1 MPTDFSSYRERQ
13 RAATYL
19 QARNK
24 VITAL
29 ERIYARIEIPSSA
42 QIDPA
47 SYESLSIEC
56 RFLELD
62 DDGKHLYPPNSDP
75 SPPTFF
81 EPRGATWVAP
91 VRIPDAQCEKEFKAI
106 IDGWENA
113 KDHRLVQTVHSQACS
128 AESATLTLW
137 GSTRWAPAAAFVPKK
152 PLDHSAKPPHTL
164 IILLIKEEPGE
175 DLFQAEV
182 MVLTAAMI
190 TRLKGEECLDYNT
203 IPAICITIF
212 GRMKA
217 RVLEAH
223 STQQGLAIKKTQLL
237 DFSTN
242 QAANKNMDILLGFM
256 AGDLIGDPTGL
267 AIPTY
272 IPKAC
277 TTDTIDCTR
286 ETRWP

>member
-19 QARNK
+19 QARN
-24 VITAL
+24 
-29 ERIYARIEIPSSA
+29 
-42 QIDPA
+42 
-47 SYESLSIEC
+47 
-56 RFLELD
+56 
-62 DDGKHLYPPNSDP
+62 DDGKHHYPPNSDP

-91 VRIPDAQCEKEFKAI
+91 VRIPDAQCEKEFKAS

-113 KDHRLVQTVHSQACS
+113 KDHRLVQTVHSQACGTIVPSVFAEKFYS
-128 AESATLTLW
+128 ALW

-267 AIPTY
+267 AIPTD